1 MRCKILQTGQTGVMS
16 ERVKFKDVVNFILIA
31 ICIKTKKKCLNLIL
45 KNDYLAI

>member
-31 ICIKTKKKCLNLIL
+31 ICIKTKKCLNLIL